1 MCLAEQSQDV
11 SESHAYVGWDMG
23 LVQHKTPQVPCE
35 EEDVM
40 GEEVGRGG
48 DALWADK
55 QLRAPHSYAGTSM
68 LWFYTNTNEITLSIF
83 FCTFFFFFFLC
94 YSKSWPFLHA
104 SVSSW
109 PGSLP

>member
-83 FCTFFFFFFLC
+83 FCTFFFFFFFMLQ
-94 YSKSWPFLHA
+94 
-104 SVSSW
+104 
-109 PGSLP
+109 